1 MQLAQFWKMIDDV
14 RLAVVDSPDEKDDFL
29 VRMEESLLELEPS
42 EVASFHTH
50 LSQQFNRTFHWDVIA
65 AAAIIYGDKC
75 DPLDIDGF
83 RAWLISRGEEFL
95 SKTLQDVDSLGP
107 LSLVPDD
114 LYYYAFLGLPSDVY
128 EELNGDELPAEAT
141 PTAPD
146 EPAGQEFQVKD
157 LPLRLPKLA
166 DDFGLFSPALD
177 VPVTSAAEPSTEED
191 FEKLLGDVS
200 EEDNPYA
207 DL

>member
-1 MQLAQFWKMIDDV
+1 MQLAQFWKMIDNA
-14 RLAVVDSPDEKDDFL
+14 RLAVVDSPDERDDFL
-29 VRMEESLLELEPS
+29 VQIEEALLELAPS

-50 LSQQFNRTFHWDVIA
+50 LLQQFNRTFHWDVIA
-65 AAAIIYGDKC
+65 AAAIIYGDQC

-83 RAWLISRGEEFL
+83 RAWLISRGEDFL
-95 SKTLQDVDSLGP
+95 TNTLQDVDSLGP
-107 LSLVPDD
+107 LNLVPDD
-114 LYYYAFLGLPSDVY
+114 LYYYAFLGLPNDVY
-128 EELNGDELPAEAT
+128 EELSGDELPADAT
-141 PTAPD
+141 PPEPE

-166 DDFGLFSPALD
+166 DDFGLFPPAPD
-177 VPVTSAAEPSTEED
+177 VPVTLTTEAGTDAD

-200 EEDNPYA
+200 DEENPYA